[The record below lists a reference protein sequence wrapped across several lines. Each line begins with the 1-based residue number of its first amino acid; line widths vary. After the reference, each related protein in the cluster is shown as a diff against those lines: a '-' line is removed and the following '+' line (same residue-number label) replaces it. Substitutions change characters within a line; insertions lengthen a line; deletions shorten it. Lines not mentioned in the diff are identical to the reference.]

1 MITVE
6 SKLDLFNKV
15 VLEKI
20 KEEEAELIEMLE
32 IKRQEAIKVQKKES
46 TIKADLFLRAIIE
59 EAYDDKKAM
68 LARAKSDMKKQV
80 LSRRQLLVDHLSE
93 SVQKRF
99 EAFVVEPSYEYYV
112 SKMIEQHKEDLRGFG
127 SFLVVLDKKNFLRD
141 KEIVEKALKVIGLH
155 TGVYEKSEE
164 SLVGGCVVYNESKDT
179 LIDLS
184 LLSLIE
190 DHHKEIGQR
199 MYRMLNEVGE
209 RNDK

>member
-20 KEEEAELIEMLE
+20 KEEEAQLIEMLE
-32 IKRQEAIKVQKKES
+32 VKRQEAIKVQKKES
-46 TIKADLFLRAIIE
+46 AIKADLFLRAIIE

-80 LSRRQLLVDHLSE
+80 LSRRQLLIDHLSE
-93 SVQKRF
+93 SVLKRF
-99 EAFVVEPSYEYYV
+99 EAFVVESSYEYYV

-127 SFLVVLDKKNFLRD
+127 SFLVMLDKKNFLRD
-141 KEIVEKALKVIGLH
+141 KEIVEKALKVVGLNR
-155 TGVYEKSEE
+155 GVYEKSEE
-164 SLVGGCVVYNESKDT
+164 PLVGGCVVYNENKDT